1 MSQRVCV
8 GGRLRHDTQRGH
20 QTVPKTEGTAA
31 PRSPK
36 TERRLRA
43 RRAGAAPHPLAVSP
57 GCPKIGCWPRVGCIT
72 PHGGCQVAHTVPVL
86 CYNTDNPRR
95 TLGEGAGRSRFSFFG
110 EKRDGDLGL
119 SAVSEVG
126 RGQRSSLA
134 PTSAQPML
142 SVLGKA
148 TLRLPAR
155 GPGGTEL
162 GKGSATGPGGPW
174 NAQRRVAKH
183 RSRATPRLGLGFP
196 PNPSPSSPWLR
207 SWRPRWRG
215 KASAPPR
222 EQPENGAQRGRTTLK
237 SLQLRSGRRRRATGR
252 CRAHPALGP
261 FGNGTAKTP
270 NPGSCEG
277 FVRPVATPPRAQRRL
292 GPPGAARARRT
303 RGGAGHHPTT
313 RRRQTRP
320 RRGSRLSTGGPES
333 RSPVE

>member
-1 MSQRVCV
+1 MPGGVLSQRVCV

-36 TERRLRA
+36 TERRPRA
-43 RRAGAAPHPLAVSP
+43 RRARATPHPLAVSP

-72 PHGGCQVAHTVPVL
+72 PHGGCQVTHTVPVL

-95 TLGEGAGRSRFSFFG
+95 TLGEGAGRSRFSFFW
-110 EKRDGDLGL
+110 EKWDGDLGL

-162 GKGSATGPGGPW
+162 GKGSATGPGGPQRPAARGQAPIAG
-174 NAQRRVAKH
+174 NAAAR
-183 RSRATPRLGLGFP
+183 PRLSPKSFP
-196 PNPSPSSPWLR
+196 LLALAALLEAPLARQSLR
-207 SWRPRWRG
+207 SSLGATRKRCPKGTRDPKISTTAEWPTPARYGTVPS
-215 KASAPPR
+215 ASR
-222 EQPENGAQRGRTTLK
+222 TQPFWQQHSQNPK
-237 SLQLRSGRRRRATGR
+237 SGIL
-252 CRAHPALGP
+252 
-261 FGNGTAKTP
+261 
-270 NPGSCEG
+270 
-277 FVRPVATPPRAQRRL
+277 
-292 GPPGAARARRT
+292 
-303 RGGAGHHPTT
+303 
-313 RRRQTRP
+313 
-320 RRGSRLSTGGPES
+320 
-333 RSPVE
+333 